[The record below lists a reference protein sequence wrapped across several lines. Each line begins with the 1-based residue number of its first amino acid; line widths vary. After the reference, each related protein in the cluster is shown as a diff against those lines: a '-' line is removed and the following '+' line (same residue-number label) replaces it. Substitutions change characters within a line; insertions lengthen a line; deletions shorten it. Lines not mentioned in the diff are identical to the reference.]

1 MAVAV
6 ETVVAAVVIA
16 VAVVVIAVA
25 TEGPVNLVVKT
36 VAPIGLAKNETT
48 NQVKL
53 TKPGIIFRVWA
64 FSPGG

>member
-1 MAVAV
+1 MAVAA

-36 VAPIGLAKNETT
+36 VAPIGLAKNETI
-48 NQVKL
+48 N
-53 TKPGIIFRVWA
+53 
-64 FSPGG
+64 